1 MPTVISLPDYLAG
14 FFKRHPALKRYA
26 PDKIL
31 ERAPQGREPEAEQR
45 GDEIWVGPK
54 FWHLPAKTRDFVLAH
69 EIGHYV
75 QSQKSTKALIDMAQT
90 LGIDLWKT
98 EELPY
103 GQYNMEEAFADCF
116 AAYFIERQE
125 LHSRYP
131 AWESLV
137 ERYKTAGASTQ
148 LATRVLARYH
158 AKLGAT
164 PAIWGNAVKALRA
177 FQVAVKAIKAVDPT
191 SEDTSVLRKYAFLP
205 SPLAVTLDDGFIT
218 WANLAFGSNTASQLD
233 ILRPKG
239 TALMHGDD
247 LSVGYAEFVSA
258 LDSYQAGI
266 QAYLDQVGPE
276 SFTYAGFKV
285 VDTIRVGEM
294 KRKMV
299 FDAIDF
305 LVALFK
311 RRGAERLLRDSIT
324 QIVLEFNPDSDW
336 SGYYLSDEKLISLD
350 VEKCLNPRFG
360 SRLWHN
366 WVQEVLLHEFG
377 HYVHMTYIKGEARD
391 FWDQTWAPVE
401 ELKKALGQVSQAE
414 MQRYYVLLER
424 DNFVPVATA
433 KRLKGVDK
441 VKFAYWLRHPMMN
454 GPLITP
460 GQFRLTDHGKSLFE
474 RLRDPL
480 KCVQERGS
488 YLGISLDENVKL
500 LVQAAQDVLGLGY
513 ISALAINET
522 DVEEL
527 RKADPS
533 IGQALEAVYSKLG
546 VPSDYGKTN
555 EKEDFAESFVLFMT
569 APEKLSENALYR
581 MKHTLW
587 LSGFGGKPVMEHL
600 AKRVLA
606 RYKAKK
612 QVKTEAGKEI
622 TVYEYSDRQIALRNS
637 KKAERLEQLKKNI
650 GRLEAKVR
658 QDLKSSDTEK
668 RMTALC
674 VALINATFE
683 RVGNETSADE
693 NEHFGVTG
701 WQRKHVTFGKGKA
714 TIKYVGKSGVKHTKE
729 VTDAAILKALHDAYD
744 ANEKP
749 DIFEHDDGKIDA
761 AKVNAYLKPFGIS
774 AKDLRGFHANSTM
787 QDNLKV
793 VRAQGPEL
801 PTDDRKDKDKILKKE
816 FLKALEQTAEMV
828 GHEPST
834 LRSQYLCDT
843 IEDSYL
849 KDGTVTSS
857 FVKTAEERVLA
868 RYAAMQQLDLAWVEK
883 YRKDFLTLMKNL
895 PRVQDYKTA
904 HVLREA
910 IAIYRKN
917 FDEVFFERF
926 LKHDLKYTSDLNDAD
941 AKWLDDRLR
950 KIAWAFSIDLSL
962 PIGFAGNNYY
972 NSEEMCMSR
981 YKENLPKW
989 EARMRRAAQA
999 FWKEMKEVVDWYS
1012 TYKHKPGFSVKV
1024 PDLER
1029 TQLEGFQFVMKGYDD
1044 NEPYHREALAIIK
1057 EGLHIYR
1064 QRASQVLPLLL
1075 KNPCVITLDFEAIL
1089 DKGGSYDRAG
1099 QITFWACS
1107 VVNKSPKYAAHI
1119 LAHEHGH
1126 HLFHTVLSGG
1136 AKKFWD
1142 TAIRE
1147 DFGDLDIQDLLD
1159 KWPSGSVW
1167 AFEFPEKMG
1176 QKDPVLA
1183 LQVAALSQKASISTR
1198 ELNTKEDFQK
1208 LLDNGTKTL
1217 KVPKTPITGYANKN
1231 PEEAFCETIGLLVAY
1246 GPRAVDPVVRQ
1257 WLDIVLPGEVRTAS
1271 SKLARVIPLDKN
1283 RIKSLA
1289 QDLEELIARKTV
1301 GIDGLLGKRI
1311 LVPGA
1316 PFDIRAVGGRTQDI
1330 QVRLQAV
1337 PSTSKT
1343 MVVSGGMGY
1352 NSAKQ
1357 VVVVVNLNAGIA
1369 AKQYQETVQK
1379 YRGVLAEQLYA
1390 VLIHEIT
1397 HAADTFSEGVGSKM
1411 TQSEARGN
1419 AAYYNNPGEVRA
1431 YLQEIQSELEKI
1443 GFFKHIPKME
1453 KLFGPGKAVQVILE
1467 QSPTWTE
1474 ISPYLNEHNRKLVMK
1489 TVAQLVEEKR
1499 VEFEKTAELTKYDLR
1514 SGDHY
1519 IERCRICN
1527 DVISQCRC
1535 SSPNRIQI
1543 YGICPKCSGEE
1554 VPEEPE
1560 IWQPV

>member
-1 MPTVISLPDYLAG
+1 MPTIISLPDYLAG

-69 EIGHYV
+69 EIGHFV
-75 QSQKSTKALIDMAQT
+75 KSRKSTKALIDMAQT
-90 LGIDLWKT
+90 LGIDLWQADQ
-98 EELPY
+98 LPY

-116 AAYFIERQE
+116 AAYFTNKQE

-131 AWESLV
+131 AWETLV
-137 ERYKTAGASTQ
+137 ERYKTASSSDL
-148 LATRVLARYH
+148 LAYRVLARYRV
-158 AKLGAT
+158 KLGAT
-164 PAIWGNAVKALRA
+164 SGIWDNAVKALKA
-177 FQVAVKAIKAVDPT
+177 FQVAVKAVKAVAPT
-191 SEDTSVLRKYAFLP
+191 SEDTSALRKYAFLP
-205 SPLAVTLDDGFIT
+205 SPLAVTLDDGFST
-218 WANLAFGSNTASQLD
+218 WVNLAFGANTASQLD

-239 TALMHGDD
+239 TQLLKGDD
-247 LSVGYAEFVSA
+247 LSVVYAEFIKS
-258 LDSYQAGI
+258 LDSYQAEI
-266 QAYLDQVGPE
+266 QVYLDQVGPE
-276 SFTYAGFKV
+276 TFTYNGFKV
-285 VDTIRVGEM
+285 VDTIHVGNL

-311 RRGAERLLRDSIT
+311 RRGAEGLLHDSIT
-324 QIVLEFNPDSDW
+324 RIIINSELGH
-336 SGYYLSDEKLISLD
+336 SGSYTPMSKEVTLSVGECLDPNYCGKLW
-350 VEKCLNPRFG
+350 C
-360 SRLWHN
+360 N
-366 WVQEVLLHEFG
+366 WVQEVMLHEFG
-377 HYVHMTYIKGEARD
+377 HYVGMSLISKEARD
-391 FWDQTWAPVE
+391 FWNQTWAPVT
-401 ELKKALGQVSQAE
+401 ELRRSLEQVSQAE
-414 MQRYYVLLER
+414 MQRYYGMLEQ
-424 DNFVPVATA
+424 DKFVPAVTA

-441 VKFAYWLRHPMMN
+441 VKFAYWLRHPTMN
-454 GPLITP
+454 DPLITP
-460 GQFRLTDHGKSLFE
+460 GRFKLTGHGESIFE

-480 KCVQERGS
+480 KYVREHCIS
-488 YLGISLDENVKL
+488 SLGNNSDEENVQRS
-500 LVQAAQDVLGLGY
+500 VEQAQDVLGLGFA
-513 ISALAINET
+513 SGLAMNKK
-522 DVEEL
+522 DVEEI

-533 IGQALEAVYSKLG
+533 IDQALETAYSTLG

-587 LSGFGGKPVMEHL
+587 LSGFGGKSVMEHL

-606 RYKAKK
+606 KYKAKK
-612 QVKTEAGKEI
+612 QVKTEAGDKVTI
-622 TVYEYSDRQIALRNS
+622 YEYSDRQIASRNR
-637 KKAERLEQLKKNI
+637 KKAERLEKLKKNI
-650 GRLEAKVR
+650 GRLQTQVKR
-658 QDLKSSDTEK
+658 DLKSKDTDT
-668 RMTALC
+668 RLTALA
-674 VALINATFE
+674 VSLINHVFE
-683 RVGNETSADE
+683 RPGNESSKQE
-693 NEHFGVTG
+693 GHVGVTG
-701 WQRKHVTFGKGKA
+701 WQRKHLTFGKGKCS
-714 TIKYVGKSGVKHTKE
+714 ISYVGKSGVKQNKE
-729 VTDAAILKALHDAYD
+729 VTDAAILKALRDAYD
-744 ANEKP
+744 ANKKP
-749 DIFEHDDGKIDA
+749 DLFEHDSGKVTA
-761 AKVNAYLKPFGIS
+761 EKVNAYLEPFSIT
-774 AKDLRGFHANSTM
+774 AKDLRGFHANRLMGEQLSAIRAKGPKLSGDKAAKEKT
-787 QDNLKV
+787 LK
-793 VRAQGPEL
+793 A
-801 PTDDRKDKDKILKKE
+801 E
-816 FLKALEQTAEMV
+816 FLKCLAATAEAV
-828 GHEPST
+828 GHTESI
-834 LRSQYLCDT
+834 LRS
-843 IEDSYL
+843 SYL
-849 KDGTVTSS
+849 VPGLEEQYMKDGTVLGK
-857 FVKTAEERVLA
+857 FDKIAERVLA
-868 RYAAMQQLDLAWVEK
+868 RYAAMRQLDLAWVEK

-926 LKHDLKYTSDLNDAD
+926 LKYDLRYTSDLSEAD
-941 AKWLDDRLR
+941 AKYLDGRLR
-950 KIAWAFSIDLSL
+950 KIAWGFSIELSL
-962 PIGFAGNNYY
+962 PIGFESDDYY
-972 NSEEMCMSR
+972 NTEAMCMSR
-981 YKENLPKW
+981 YRESLPKW

-1271 SKLARVIPLDKN
+1271 SKLARVIPIDKN

-1316 PFDIRAVGGRTQDI
+1316 PFDIRAVDGRTQDI

-1519 IERCRICN
+1519 IERCLICN

-1535 SSPNRIQI
+1535 FSPNRIQI

-1554 VPEEPE
+1554 VPENQT
-1560 IWQPV
+1560 WCSV